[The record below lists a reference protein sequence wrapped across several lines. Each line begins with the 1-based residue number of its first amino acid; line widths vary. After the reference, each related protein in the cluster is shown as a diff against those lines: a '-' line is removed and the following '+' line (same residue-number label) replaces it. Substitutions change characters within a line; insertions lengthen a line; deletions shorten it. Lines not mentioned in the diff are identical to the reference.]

1 MSIGRIFLWIF
12 LFPIML
18 PLYLVQKLLLKGEE
32 AKQERYKALTEM
44 YGEETATRIMQKVI
58 QQGDSPEIVIAV
70 FGKPLK
76 VESRVFKDRQK
87 DTYNYKLHNGRYK
100 FKVHFENNIVI
111 GWDDRRS

>member
-18 PLYLVQKLLLKGEE
+18 PLYLVQKLLLKGEA
-32 AKQERYKALTEM
+32 AKQERYKALIEM

-76 VESRVFKDRQK
+76 VESSVYKDK
-87 DTYNYKLHNGRYK
+87 HKNTYCYNENKGFYK
-100 FKVHFENNIVI
+100 FEVYFENDIVV
-111 GWDDRRS
+111 GWDDF